1 MKFNYRLLP
10 AILIFLVL
18 IASDLKSQKLS
29 SDEEQKIEEL
39 LLKMT
44 LDEKVGQLVQSVGMN
59 DEKEYL
65 IRSGSVGSVL
75 IGLRGAEYSNSLQ
88 KIAVEESRLGI
99 PLLFANDII
108 HGYHTIFPIP
118 LGEASSWNAELVK
131 EASSIAAFESSSE
144 GTHWTYAPMV
154 DITCDPRWGRVM
166 EGSGEDPFLGKIM
179 AMAKILGFQGDDLK
193 DKTKI
198 AACSKHFVAYGG
210 AEGGRDY
217 NTVDISERTLREVYL
232 PPFHSSTAIG
242 VASIMSAF
250 NDINGIP
257 ASANHFTLT
266 QILRDEWNWDG
277 VVISDY
283 NSIGEIIKHR
293 YASDKFDAALKGF
306 TAGVDIDMVGDTVT
320 GNVYSPH
327 LKNLVQ
333 QGLIT
338 EEQINKSIRNI
349 LRMKYR
355 LGLFDEPYTDVDY
368 FQKNN
373 LSQNYK
379 DSIALKLAKESIV
392 LLKNEKGLLPL
403 NKNIK
408 SIALIGPLADNSEDI
423 LGGWAGGGKPENTQ
437 TILNAIQNYLGSE
450 VQINYSKGCDFTGT
464 DSSGF
469 DEAIFA
475 ANNSEAVVLF
485 IGENRNMSGEAASKT
500 NLDLPGIQEKLVQ
513 RIHETGKAIVVVL
526 MNGRPL
532 TINWISENIPAVV
545 EAWYPGSQT
554 GNAISQILFGD
565 YNPSGKLPITFPRS
579 TGQIPVYYYQK
590 STGRPLVEEDKFTS
604 KYLDS
609 PNTPLYPFGF
619 GLSYT
624 TFEYKNIGLDKTK
637 ISKTDVV
644 NVSFDLTNTGK
655 YFGQEIVQLYIRD
668 EAASITR
675 PVMQMIAFY
684 KFALKP
690 GETKNVKIGIVPEV
704 LSFLDKDMNK
714 VIEPGKFT
722 VFAGGNSVELISTSF
737 EVIE

>member
-1 MKFNYRLLP
+1 MKYYFRFLSTLLT
-10 AILIFLVL
+10 LLVL
-18 IASDLKSQKLS
+18 ITSQLKAQKLT

-59 DEKEYL
+59 DEKEDL

-118 LGEASSWNAELVK
+118 LGEASSWNPELVK
-131 EASSIAAFESSSE
+131 EASSIAAFESASE

-154 DITCDPRWGRVM
+154 DITRDPRWGRIM
-166 EGSGEDPFLGKIM
+166 EGTGEDPFLGKIM

-198 AACSKHFVAYGG
+198 AACSKHYVAYGG

-266 QILRDEWNWDG
+266 EILRDEWNWDG

-293 YASDKFDAALKGF
+293 YAVDKSDAALKGF

-333 QGLIT
+333 QGLIS
-338 EEQINKSIRNI
+338 EEQINKSVRNV
-349 LRMKYR
+349 LRMKFR
-355 LGLFDEPYTDVDY
+355 LGLFDEPYTDIEY

-392 LLKNEKGLLPL
+392 LLRNENGLLPL
-403 NKNIK
+403 NNNIK

-437 TILNAIQNYLGSE
+437 TILDAFRKRHGNNL
-450 VQINYSKGCDFTGT
+450 QINYARGCDFTGT

-469 DEAIFA
+469 DEAIYA
-475 ANNSEAVVLF
+475 ANNSEVVILF
-485 IGENRNMSGEAASKT
+485 IGEDRNMSGEAASKT
-500 NLDLPGIQEKLVQ
+500 DLDLPGIQEELIK
-513 RIHETGKAIVVVL
+513 RIHQTGKPIVVVL

-532 TINWISENIPAVV
+532 TINWISENIPAVI

-554 GNAISQILFGD
+554 GNAITEILFGD
-565 YNPSGKLPITFPRS
+565 YNPSGKLPITFPRN

-609 PNTPLYPFGF
+609 PNTPLYPFGY

-624 TFEYKNIGLDKTK
+624 TFEYKNISLDKTI

-655 YFGQEIVQLYIRD
+655 YYGQEVVQLYIRD
-668 EAASITR
+668 EVASITR
-675 PVMQMIAFY
+675 PVMQLIAFY
-684 KFALKP
+684 KFGLNP
-690 GETKNVKIGIVPEV
+690 GETKKVKIGIAPEV

-722 VFAGGNSVELISTSF
+722 VFAGGNSVDLISTSF
-737 EVIE
+737 EVID